1 MTSRP
6 AWKDVNGFVG
16 VAAEVRDVRMV
27 MEALRMAVDWV
38 VVDCEDGTAD
48 ASVVIWE
55 TMFSTAFDLPE
66 AGIPLCSLASI
77 LIVTVI
83 SSSLPYDDGL
93 HFCPSPSMFPYTVC
107 EFSHAGPLFLGDAIV
122 RVRTREADETRAV
135 EPDGGL
141 AILVSA
147 VEGRQEAG
155 CRGPAGAC
163 SSSGVKV

>member
-6 AWKDVNGFVG
+6 AWKDVNGFEG

-48 ASVVIWE
+48 ASVVMWE

-66 AGIPLCSLASI
+66 AGIPLSSLASI
-77 LIVTVI
+77 LTVTVM
-83 SSSLPYDDGL
+83 SGSLPYDDDL
-93 HFCPSPSMFPYTVC
+93 HFCPSSSMFPYTVC
-107 EFSHAGPLFLGDAIV
+107 EFSHAWPLFLGDIV
-122 RVRTREADETRAV
+122 RVGTREADERGAV
-135 EPDGGL
+135 EPDGSL

-147 VEGRQEAG
+147 VEGRQKAG
-155 CRGPAGAC
+155 RRGPAGAC
-163 SSSGVKV
+163 SSSGVEV